1 MFCGLVDIAYTV
13 GNVATILSAI
23 STQSLSLS
31 LLPFGDFCLELTVFL
46 SSLIVFYLYCLL
58 A

>member
-1 MFCGLVDIAYTV
+1 MSCGLVDMAYTV

-31 LLPFGDFCLELTVFL
+31 LLPCGDFCLELIVFL
-46 SSLIVFYLYCLL
+46 SSLIVFYLYFLL

>member
-1 MFCGLVDIAYTV
+1 MFCGLVDTAYTL

-31 LLPFGDFCLELTVFL
+31 LLPSGDFVW
-46 SSLIVFYLYCLL
+46 S
-58 A
+58 